1 MNVMKIN
8 KLLLLSV
15 LPALGI
21 LSSCEDMDENYKDYT
36 TEVVFSGKITNLK
49 SLIGYQ
55 SVILYWDNPI
65 DQRSK
70 GIEIECIG
78 ADTTVFKYDLTEL
91 NSNSNDLEVYKAD
104 SVRIKGLTEGTGY
117 DFTVYSTDA
126 YGNRSIAVS
135 TTVLPLSSSAVE
147 SIIPPTCAT
156 EIDAD
161 GNTALNFTNIST
173 MSIRFA
179 GKIVYQIFD
188 ENGNAISDQLTETVE
203 VGDSKKGTRYTEWLV
218 SYPGLNV
225 NTPYT
230 VKFKTDVWPL
240 SGTSITEDIITMES
254 EAKITYRINNLS
266 NLSYTAGKDY
276 VILKWGQTKNALTK
290 NIVITYGD
298 QTITHPYDISK
309 TTDEE
314 KIVLTEN
321 KAVTFTL
328 AREDADGLLSRTSTI
343 NATPITQAFVDAIS
357 DPKMEQSENVL
368 GQPELK
374 FSKVGNSSQYNLVA
388 TDNMSEFTYEVTE
401 ADGTPV
407 PGMSGTL
414 NISSTIQ
421 EFILPAST
429 LERGKDYKITYSFDC
444 YPKVSGKVSLDVFT
458 VTRTKDINF
467 ETVE

>member
-1 MNVMKIN
+1 MKIN

-21 LSSCEDMDENYKDYT
+21 LSSCEDMDENYKDFT
-36 TEVVFSGKITNLK
+36 KEVVFSGKITNLN

-55 SVILYWDNPI
+55 SVILYWDNPV

-70 GIEIECIG
+70 GIEIECVG
-78 ADTTVFKYDLTEL
+78 SDTTIFKYNFTDLTAD
-91 NSNSNDLEVYKAD
+91 NSDLVIYKSD
-104 SVRIKGLTEGTGY
+104 SVRINGLTEGTGY

-135 TTVLPLSSSAVE
+135 TTVLPLSTSVVE
-147 SIIPPTCAT
+147 SIIPPICTT
-156 EIDAD
+156 GIDDD
-161 GNTALNFTNIST
+161 GNTALNFSNIST

-203 VGDSKKGTRYTEWLV
+203 VGDSKKGTRYTDWQV
-218 SYPGLNV
+218 SYPGLKA

-240 SGTSITEDIITMES
+240 SGTTITEDIVTMES
-254 EAKITYRINNLS
+254 ESKITYRINTLS

-276 VILKWGQTKNALTK
+276 IILQWEQTKNALTK
-290 NIVITYGD
+290 NIVISYGD
-298 QTITHPYDISK
+298 QTIVHPYDITK
-309 TTDEE
+309 TTDKET
-314 KIVLTEN
+314 IALTEN

-328 AREDADGLLSRTSTI
+328 AREDEDGILSRTSTI
-343 NATPITQAFVDAIS
+343 NATPITQAFVDGIS
-357 DPKMEQSENVL
+357 HPTMTQSENVL

-374 FSKVGNSSQYNLVA
+374 FTNVGNSGQYNLKA
-388 TDNMSEFTYEVTE
+388 TDDKAEFNYEVTE

-414 NISSTIQ
+414 SISSTIQ

-444 YPKVSGKVSLDVFT
+444 YPKVSGKVSLDVFK
-458 VTRTKDINF
+458 VIRTKDINF
-467 ETVE
+467 EAAE